1 MNSNNLISIGVPIYN
16 EEKFIR
22 QALDT
27 LLSQSYQDIEIIVCD
42 NASTDRTPEIIQEY
56 MKTHANIKYYR
67 EDTNKGSLH
76 NYIKAFQL
84 SNSKYFMWA
93 GGHDLWSSNLIK
105 ETVEQLESHPD
116 AAIAFATTVWINE
129 LSEPAQRE
137 SGWCDT
143 RAMHPIERFITTIW
157 GNVHPVLGVM
167 RSDYLK
173 STPFVNIAGTDL
185 IILCDLSLKG
195 DFIHTPKATCYRR
208 ELNTR
213 AEESH
218 QERMK
223 RYQHKDSKFST
234 TSLNKLFPLF
244 HLPIQLFKV
253 IIKSQLNMF
262 DKFYLVIAAL
272 PTFLI
277 KYLIARKKKTK

>member
-1 MNSNNLISIGVPIYN
+1 MIESKKISIGVPVYN
-16 EEKFIR
+16 EEKFLK
-22 QALDT
+22 QALDS
-27 LLSQSYQDIEIIVCD
+27 LLSQSYHDIEIIICD
-42 NASTDRTPEIIQEY
+42 NASTDKTPEIIQEF
-56 MKTHANIKYYR
+56 MKTHTNIKYYK

-84 SNSKYFMWA
+84 SDSKYFMWA
-93 GGHDLWSSNLIK
+93 GGHDVWSENLIE
-105 ETVEQLESHPD
+105 ETVKQLESHPT
-116 AAIAFATTVWINE
+116 AAIAFATTVWIDESNK
-129 LSEPAQRE
+129 PAQKE

-143 RAMHPIERFITTIW
+143 RDMHPVERFLITIW
-157 GNVHPVLGVM
+157 GNVHPVLGVI
-167 RSDYLK
+167 RSEYLINA
-173 STPFVNIAGTDL
+173 PFANVAGTDL
-185 IILCDLSLKG
+185 ILLCDLSLKG
-195 DFIHTPKATCYRR
+195 DFLHAPNATCYRR
-208 ELNTR
+208 ELDTR
-213 AEESH
+213 VEESY
-218 QERMK
+218 QQRMK
-223 RYQHKDSKFST
+223 RYQHKDFKFST